1 MGVMDTQ
8 AIREH
13 AKWVLDENNV
23 WGWLRRDEAQMLAT
37 NCLALVV
44 RVEELEDWHKRLREW
59 AASHPQLDVPLE
71 FDRGEVNKRGG

>member
-1 MGVMDTQ
+1 MDTQ

-23 WGWLRRDEAQMLAT
+23 WGWLRRDEVQSMARNNLT
-37 NCLALVV
+37 LLS
-44 RVEELEDWHKRLREW
+44 RVEELEEWQRRVREW